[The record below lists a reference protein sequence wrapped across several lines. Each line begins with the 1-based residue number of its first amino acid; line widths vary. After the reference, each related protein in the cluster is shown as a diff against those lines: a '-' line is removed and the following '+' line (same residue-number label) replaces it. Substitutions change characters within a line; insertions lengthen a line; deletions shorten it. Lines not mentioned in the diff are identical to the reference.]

1 MMPSWLLEKCYT
13 RNPRL
18 LIKSRRLVILSHFA
32 ISIETKRWQ
41 PGSGTEEPFARF
53 NLASGIEID
62 WKQFI
67 SPSLNSK
74 LFVRLELQ
82 ISPSVVYFM
91 LMAVKFDGRERITRS
106 SLLVGWL
113 SQCRANWQTRS
124 WSAFPISFIKSSHD
138 AASFPCQSL
147 VTKIEMTMFYSSEIN
162 SAHAVGDVKSRRMV
176 DVRSFLPH
184 CPSLEPGTFFSPWR
198 NARKMIS

>member
-1 MMPSWLLEKCYT
+1 MIRCISISGVIDDLLSFSDYFYLGLMKTRSFFLVSGLTMMPSWLLEKCYT

-67 SPSLNSK
+67 SPSLNSE

-82 ISPSVVYFM
+82 ISPSVACFM

-113 SQCRANWQTRS
+113 AVPGKLTDSVMIRLPN
-124 WSAFPISFIKSSHD
+124 K
-138 AASFPCQSL
+138 
-147 VTKIEMTMFYSSEIN
+147 FY
-162 SAHAVGDVKSRRMV
+162 
-176 DVRSFLPH
+176 
-184 CPSLEPGTFFSPWR
+184 
-198 NARKMIS
+198 

>member
-1 MMPSWLLEKCYT
+1 MIRCISISGVIDDLLSFSDYFYLGLMKTRSFCLVSGLSMMPSWLLQKQKCYI

-67 SPSLNSK
+67 SPSLDSK

-113 SQCRANWQTRS
+113 AVLGKLTDSVMIRLPN
-124 WSAFPISFIKSSHD
+124 K
-138 AASFPCQSL
+138 
-147 VTKIEMTMFYSSEIN
+147 FY
-162 SAHAVGDVKSRRMV
+162 
-176 DVRSFLPH
+176 
-184 CPSLEPGTFFSPWR
+184 
-198 NARKMIS
+198 